1 MTATRLLFLVFA
13 AALFAPAEPPSW
25 IAIRNA
31 RIVPVSGPVIPKGA
45 VLMRGGLIEAVGE
58 NLSIPAGAW
67 VIEGDGLTVY
77 PGLIDA
83 LGTWGLPQAAPAAA
97 APAGAF
103 PFGAALPTGQTP
115 AAGPEDRPSTTSWQ
129 RAADRITAGSARFAT
144 ARGIGFTTA
153 AVFSTEGIFAGQGSM
168 IQMAGERP
176 GDQIIAPSIGQ
187 YIALRVQG
195 FGRGFPDSL
204 MGAIAYVRQ
213 LYLDA
218 AQYALAKKMYAENP
232 RGLVRPA
239 YDRALEGLLES
250 PRVLLPAS
258 RAVEIDRYL
267 RFGQELKQ
275 PFVLYGGREAYRA
288 AEALKAAGV
297 PLLVSLRW
305 PERAANGDP
314 DAEETF
320 RTLEVR
326 DKAPSSAAALEKAG
340 VKFAFYSDGIERR
353 ADLWRAVK
361 RAMDAGLSAGAAVRA
376 LTLSAAEIYGL
387 ADRLGSIERGKIANL
402 LVTKGDL
409 FVDGTTVQHV
419 FVDGVKYDPAPEPPP
434 GPPGGFPPGRRPGQS
449 DSTGVQQ

>member
-1 MTATRLLFLVFA
+1 MRLLLTLLAGAIFVA
-13 AALFAPAEPPSW
+13 AEAPSL

-31 RIVPVSGPVIPKGA
+31 KIVPVSGPVIPKGT
-45 VLMRGGLIEAVGE
+45 VLLRGGLIESVGD
-58 NLSIPAGAW
+58 NITVPAGAW
-67 VIEGDGLTVY
+67 IMEGDGLTVY

-83 LGTWGLPQAAPAAA
+83 LGAWGLPQAAPTP
-97 APAGAF
+97 APAAGGGF
-103 PFGAALPTGQTP
+103 PFGGAPPAGQTP

-129 RAADRITAGSARFAT
+129 KAADLIAAGSPRFAT

-153 AVFSTEGIFAGQGSM
+153 AVFPTQGIFAGQGSM

-176 GDQIIAPSIGQ
+176 GDQIVAPSVGQ
-187 YIALRVQG
+187 YVALRVQG

-218 AQYALAKKMYAENP
+218 AHYAAAKKMYAENP
-232 RGLVRPA
+232 RGLNRPA
-239 YDRALEGLLES
+239 YERALEGLLES
-250 PRVLLPAS
+250 PRLLLPAQ
-258 RAVEIDRYL
+258 RAVEIERYL
-267 RFGQELKQ
+267 KFGQELKQ

-288 AEALKAAGV
+288 AATLKSANV

-305 PERAANGDP
+305 PERAPNGDP
-314 DAEETF
+314 DVDDNF

-326 DKAPSSAAALEKAG
+326 DKAPSSPAALHKAG

-361 RAMDAGLSAGAAVRA
+361 RAMDVGLPADAAVRA
-376 LTLSAAEIYGL
+376 MTLSAAEIYGL

-434 GPPGGFPPGRRPGQS
+434 GPPGGFPGGRRPGQS
-449 DSTGVQQ
+449 DSLGVQQ